1 MKVGGDWR
9 MIGFQGR
16 TPRFGTF
23 LDGSPTATVTK
34 DTLQSERCAE
44 MLKAL
49 SEPIRLR
56 IVDVLRAG
64 PKNVGEI
71 AEAVGIEIVN
81 ASHHLGILKHAGIAR
96 SRREG
101 RNIVYRLAEGVFD
114 AKSGKQSSEHINLG
128 CCRLEIPRE

>member
-1 MKVGGDWR
+1 
-9 MIGFQGR
+9 
-16 TPRFGTF
+16 
-23 LDGSPTATVTK
+23 
-34 DTLQSERCAE
+34 

-64 PKNVGEI
+64 PKNVSEI

-101 RNIVYRLAEGVFD
+101 RNIVYRLAEGVLD
-114 AKSGKQSSEHINLG
+114 AKAGRQSNEHINLG